1 MRPLEWCLV
10 GLVVVAFGPAVAGLA
25 GVWLERDYYSHGF
38 LVPVVSGFVAWLE
51 RDARSQ
57 LPSARDPRGAVLL
70 GLGLVLYA
78 AGLGFGVVSL
88 QGLALVTSLA
98 GSVWLLRGPV
108 RLRALAFP
116 IGFLLFAVPVP
127 DAWLAPVIV
136 QLQLFVSAGAGTI
149 LRAVG
154 VEVVRDGNII
164 QLASGESLFVAEACS
179 GVTSIVTLAPLG
191 VLFARF
197 SEREAW
203 RRAVLVASVVPIAM
217 LGNLLR
223 VVLTTVAADRMGVAA
238 ATATALHESAGLAV
252 YVGGCL
258 ALVGVGWLLGRV
270 PRPAPAS

>member
-1 MRPLEWCLV
+1 MV
-10 GLVVVAFGPAVAGLA
+10 LVVVAFGPAVVALS

-51 RDARSQ
+51 RDARVG
-57 LPSARDPRGAVLL
+57 LPVARDFRGAAVL

-78 AGLGFGVVSL
+78 AGLGFGNVSL

-98 GSVWLLRGPV
+98 GCVWLLRGPA

-127 DAWLAPVIV
+127 DPWITPVIV
-136 QLQLFVSAGAGTI
+136 RLQLFVSTGAAAI
-149 LRAVG
+149 LDQVG
-154 VEVVRDGNII
+154 VPVLRDGNVI

-179 GVTSIVTLAPLG
+179 GVTSIITLAPLG

-197 SEREAW
+197 TEREAW
-203 RRAVLVASVVPIAM
+203 RRAVLIASVVPIGM

-223 VVLTTVAADRMGVAA
+223 VVLTTLAADRMGVAA

-258 ALVGVGWLLGRV
+258 ALVGIGWLLGRV
-270 PRPAPAS
+270 PAPAPVP

>member
-10 GLVVVAFGPAVAGLA
+10 VLVVVAFGPAVAALA

-38 LVPVVSGFVAWLE
+38 LVPLVSGFVAWLE

-57 LPSARDPRGAVLL
+57 LRAARDFRGAALL
-70 GLGLVLYA
+70 GLGLALYA
-78 AGLGFGVVSL
+78 AGLGFGDVSL

-98 GSVWLLRGPV
+98 GSVWLLRGPT

-136 QLQLFVSAGAGTI
+136 RLQLFVSAGAVTI
-149 LRAVG
+149 LQAVG
-154 VEVVRDGNII
+154 IEVVRDGNIL
-164 QLASGESLFVAEACS
+164 QLAGGESLFVAEACS

-238 ATATALHESAGLAV
+238 ATASALHESAGLAV

-270 PRPAPAS
+270 PQAAPAP